1 MKEFYQD
8 TCFEKLSTEQLEKMI
23 DLGLELPAR
32 ENRKALLQILE
43 VLEERENSVDVEKA
57 WEEFQRYYN
66 IPEGKGIELYETG
79 EFPEVKEAG
88 SEKKKER
95 SRVVSFP
102 SLRAVGRVA
111 VVAAVTFILMITT
124 AVAAQAAGYDV
135 FGAMGRWTDET
146 FRFEITGAVP
156 EEPTQEQITHRNEF
170 QQEIASIGIAQN
182 LAPSW
187 YPEGFEPYVVKSEG
201 VEGEFDTAW
210 CEYRNEEE
218 GTSYSVWVD
227 LNYNSKWTE
236 GLFEKDDSPIE
247 EYQSNGRLFYI
258 MSNIDTYTA
267 TWSNGEIVETIAGQ
281 VTLDEMKE
289 IIDSIGG

>member
-32 ENRKALLQILE
+32 ENRKALLRILE
-43 VLEERENSVDVEKA
+43 VLEARECDVDVKKA
-57 WEEFQRYYN
+57 WEEFQIYYN
-66 IPEGKGIELYETG
+66 IPEGSGSELYETG
-79 EFPEVKEAG
+79 EVPEVKEAE
-88 SEKKKER
+88 SAKTTEK

-102 SLRAVGRVA
+102 RLRAVGRVA
-111 VVAAVTFILMITT
+111 VVAAITFTLMITT

-135 FGAMGRWTDET
+135 FGALGRWTDET
-146 FRFEITGAVP
+146 FRFEITGNIP
-156 EEPTQEQITHRNEF
+156 DELTQEQLAYRDEF
-170 QQEIASIGIAQN
+170 QEKIRSIGITQN

-187 YPEGFEPYVVKSEG
+187 HPEGFEPYEVKSEG
-201 VEGEFDTAW
+201 IEGEFDTVR
-210 CEYRNEEE
+210 CEYRNESE

-227 LNYNSKWTE
+227 LVYNPAWVE
-236 GLFEKDDSPIE
+236 GSFEKDDRPVE

-267 TWSNGEIVETIAGQ
+267 TWSNGKIVETIAGQ
-281 VTLDEMKE
+281 VTLDEMRE
-289 IIDSIGG
+289 IIDSIGA

>member
-8 TCFEKLSTEQLEKMI
+8 AYFEKLTTEQLEQMI

-32 ENRKALLQILE
+32 ENREALLQILE

-88 SEKKKER
+88 SEKKKEE

-124 AVAAQAAGYDV
+124 AVAVQAAGYDV

-146 FRFEITGAVP
+146 FQFNISDDTSENTIYEKEFGEALQSVGIL
-156 EEPTQEQITHRNEF
+156 EDLFPT
-170 QQEIASIGIAQN
+170 
-182 LAPSW
+182 W
-187 YPEGFEPYVVKSEG
+187 YPEGFVPSDIISAPIEGAMDSVVCG
-201 VEGEFDTAW
+201 YD
-210 CEYRNEEE
+210 NEEE
-218 GTSYSVWVD
+218 DRHYTIDVD
-227 LNYNSKWTE
+227 RFYDKQLLEN
-236 GLFEKDDSPIE
+236 LVVEKNDKDE
-247 EYQSNGRLFYI
+247 VEMYTRNNRTFYI
-258 MSNIDTYTA
+258 MLNNFGYTA
-267 TWSNGEIVETIAGQ
+267 AWTDGELFISIGGN
-281 VTLDEMKE
+281 LSKIEMKK